1 MRFYFYFQ
9 LLQIRQSLQ
18 ASFEGCDIC
27 TPRKPKG
34 LASKALEEWKKHYP
48 NSEETNKTIGKQAK
62 FTFNPNQR
70 AKNFPFL
77 KRRSQ
82 GCHGCLMIGA
92 KLPTICKTCDHAAI
106 FVFLNGHFRA
116 IKIIY
121 PHFIFF
127 WKYFYALNSCNWWK
141 LLLLFQSGHFS
152 KLKSPIETPQYSS
165 EIIWPLPRFPSSILI
180 FGPKSCFL

>member
-18 ASFEGCDIC
+18 ASFEGCDIY

-127 WKYFYALNSCNWWK
+127 
-141 LLLLFQSGHFS
+141 
-152 KLKSPIETPQYSS
+152 
-165 EIIWPLPRFPSSILI
+165 
-180 FGPKSCFL
+180 